1 MKVAISACL
10 VGQKCR
16 YNGKDKFN
24 EDVIS
29 RFAKDEITLFCP
41 EDAIFGTPREPI
53 SIIDSKLMQNEKE
66 FTKDIAQEA
75 YKLVEVN
82 PQIVVLK
89 SKSPSCGLR
98 SVKYFNQKKE
108 IISETGIGVFAK
120 VLVHN
125 LVDTKFY
132 EESEL

>member
-10 VGQKCR
+10 AGQKCR

-24 EDVIS
+24 KHIMNSFS
-29 RFAKDEITLFCP
+29 RDEITLFCP
-41 EDAIFGTPREPI
+41 EDRVLGTPREPI
-53 SIIDSKLMQNEKE
+53 NIIDSKLMQNEKE
-66 FTKDIAQEA
+66 FTKEIEQEA
-75 YKLVEVN
+75 YKLVGEN

-89 SKSPSCGLR
+89 SKSPSCGLN
-98 SVKYFNQKKE
+98 SVKYYDSNKNM
-108 IISETGIGVFAK
+108 ILETGIGVFAK
-120 VLVHN
+120 VLVDN